1 MVGNSSK
8 DSEISA
14 LRINYTKGEL
24 TENQISKDAFE
35 QFNNWMTEAKN
46 SDIRE
51 PNAMVLATVKDHK
64 PAARVVLLKGLDSEG
79 FVFYTNYESHKG
91 SEMAETP
98 YAALTFFWDILE
110 KQVRIEG
117 KVVKVSAAESDEYF
131 WSRPK
136 ASQIG
141 AWVSDQSTVIEG
153 REALEEKNAALTK
166 KFEDME
172 VVPRPPH
179 WGGYRVIPERIE
191 FWQGRTSRLHDRILY
206 TKEGDGWKIER
217 LSP

>member
-1 MVGNSSK
+1 MVGNYDK

-24 TENQISKDAFE
+24 TENQISNDAFE
-35 QFNNWMTEAKN
+35 QFNNWMSEAKN
-46 SDIRE
+46 SAIRE
-51 PNAMVLATVKDHK
+51 PNAMVLATVKDQK
-64 PAARVVLLKGLDSEG
+64 PSARVVLLKGLDTEG
-79 FVFYTNYESHKG
+79 FVFYTNYASHKG

-117 KVVKVSAAESDEYF
+117 KVAKVSDAESDEYF

-141 AWVSDQSTVIEG
+141 AWVSNQSTVIEG
-153 REALEEKNAALTK
+153 RKALEEKNDALTK
-166 KFEDME
+166 KFEHMD
-172 VVPRPPH
+172 VIPRPPH
-179 WGGYRVIPERIE
+179 WGGYRVIPETIE

-206 TKEGDGWKIER
+206 TKEGDNWKIER